1 MGKKREFKENLED
14 SPGPAQY
21 NPKMVLAK
29 KSEPKFKIG
38 SSIRP
43 PPAELKK
50 IPGPGS
56 YEYEPKSL
64 NNQILSGKFGT
75 EPREKRIKNFVPGP
89 GTYKI
94 PTKIVEAPK
103 YLVQSDEQFQYV

>member
-1 MGKKREFKENLED
+1 M
-14 SPGPAQY
+14 
-21 NPKMVLAK
+21 
-29 KSEPKFKIG
+29 
-38 SSIRP
+38 
-43 PPAELKK
+43 
-50 IPGPGS
+50 
-56 YEYEPKSL
+56 L
-64 NNQILSGKFGT
+64 NGKFGT